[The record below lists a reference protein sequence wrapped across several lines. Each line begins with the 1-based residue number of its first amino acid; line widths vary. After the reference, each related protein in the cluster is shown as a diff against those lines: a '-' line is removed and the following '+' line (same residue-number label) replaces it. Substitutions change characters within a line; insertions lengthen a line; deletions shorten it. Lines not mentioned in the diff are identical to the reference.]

1 MQIKIFARRRG
12 ASDGLP
18 AAVRSLNMIKLT
30 KRVGGIAPSMTL
42 AMSAKSAEMKA
53 AGEKVINFGVGE
65 PDFNTPANII
75 QAAKD
80 AMDKG
85 YTKYVA
91 AAGLPALK
99 KAVCEKFKRDNGLD
113 YKPSQIVIC
122 NGGKHAIFNAV
133 AAVVEEG
140 DEVIIPSPY
149 WLTYPEVVRF
159 FGAVPR
165 YVATTREN
173 GFKMTAEQLEEAITP
188 KTAMLIFNSPCNP
201 TGAVYSEDEI
211 KAIAAVCERHNLCV
225 LSDEMYEK
233 LVYDGLSHYSIA
245 QVSPRM
251 KELTIIVNGA
261 SKSYAMTGWRLGY
274 LAAAEHVAKAIGSFQ
289 SHATSNVN
297 TITQYAGLAA
307 LEGDQQPMYDM
318 VEAFAA
324 RREKMMEILEG
335 YRGVGLDYVRPE
347 GAFYVMLVV
356 DKFYGRSNSR
366 KKIEGSMDFA
376 MELLADEKV
385 AATPGVCF
393 GDDECIRLSYALSLE
408 EMEEGLERIKR
419 FCLSLK

>member
-1 MQIKIFARRRG
+1 
-12 ASDGLP
+12 
-18 AAVRSLNMIKLT
+18 MIKLT
-30 KRVGGIAPSMTL
+30 KRVSEISPSMTL

-65 PDFNTPANII
+65 PDFITPEHII

-80 AMDKG
+80 AMDAG

-99 KAVCEKFKRDNGLD
+99 KAVCKKFARENALEYD
-113 YKPSQIVIC
+113 PSQIVIS
-122 NGGKHAIFNAV
+122 NGGKHAILNAV

-159 FGAVPR
+159 FGGVPV
-165 YVATTREN
+165 YVPTTREN
-173 GFKMTAEQLEEAITP
+173 GFKMTAEQLEAAITP

-201 TGAVYSEDEI
+201 TGAVYSEEEI
-211 KAIAAVCERHNLCV
+211 KAIAAVCEKHELCV

-233 LVYDGLSHYSIA
+233 LIYDGLKHYSIA
-245 QVSPRM
+245 QVSPKM
-251 KELTIIVNGA
+251 KELTILVNGV

-274 LAAAEHVAKAIGSFQ
+274 LAASAPVAKAIGSFQ

-297 TITQYAGLAA
+297 TITQYAALAA
-307 LEGDQQPMYDM
+307 LEGDQQPLEDM
-318 VEAFAA
+318 VKAFAG
-324 RREKMMEILEG
+324 RRLKMLEILDG
-335 YRGVGLDYVRPE
+335 YKSLGLDYVKPE

-356 DKFYGRSNSR
+356 DKFYGKSCGA
-366 KKIEGSMDFA
+366 KKIKGSMDFS
-376 MELLADEKV
+376 MELLAEQKV
-385 AATPGVCF
+385 AATPGICF
-393 GDDECIRLSYALSLE
+393 GDDSCIRLSYALSLE
-408 EMEEGLERIKR
+408 EMEEGLCRIKD
-419 FCLSLK
+419 FCLGLK

>member
-1 MQIKIFARRRG
+1 
-12 ASDGLP
+12 
-18 AAVRSLNMIKLT
+18 MIKLT
-30 KRVGGIAPSMTL
+30 KRVSEISPSMTL

-65 PDFNTPANII
+65 PDFITPEHII

-80 AMDKG
+80 AMDAG

-99 KAVCEKFKRDNGLD
+99 KAVCKKFARENALEYD
-113 YKPSQIVIC
+113 PSQIVIS
-122 NGGKHAIFNAV
+122 NGGKHAILNAV

-159 FGAVPR
+159 FGGVPV
-165 YVATTREN
+165 YVPTTREN
-173 GFKMTAEQLEEAITP
+173 GFKMTAEQLEAAITP

-201 TGAVYSEDEI
+201 TGAVYSEEEI
-211 KAIAAVCERHNLCV
+211 KAIAAVCEKHELCV

-233 LVYDGLSHYSIA
+233 LIYDGLKHYSIA
-245 QVSPRM
+245 QVSPKM
-251 KELTIIVNGA
+251 KELTILVNGV

-274 LAAAEHVAKAIGSFQ
+274 LAASAPVAKAIGSFQ

-297 TITQYAGLAA
+297 TITQYAALAA
-307 LEGDQQPMYDM
+307 LEGDQQPLEDM
-318 VEAFAA
+318 VKAFAG
-324 RREKMMEILEG
+324 RRLKMIEILDG
-335 YRGVGLDYVRPE
+335 YKDLGLDYVKPE

-356 DKFYGRSNSR
+356 DKFYGKSCGA
-366 KKIEGSMDFA
+366 KKIEGSMDFS
-376 MELLADEKV
+376 MELLAEQKV
-385 AATPGVCF
+385 AATPGICF
-393 GDDECIRLSYALSLE
+393 GDDSCIRLSYALSLE
-408 EMEEGLERIKR
+408 EMEEGLCRIKD
-419 FCLSLK
+419 FCLGLK

>member
-1 MQIKIFARRRG
+1 
-12 ASDGLP
+12 
-18 AAVRSLNMIKLT
+18 MIKLT
-30 KRVGGIAPSMTL
+30 KRVSEISPSMTL

-65 PDFNTPANII
+65 PDFITPEHII

-80 AMDKG
+80 AMDAG

-99 KAVCEKFKRDNGLD
+99 KAVCKKFARENGLEYD
-113 YKPSQIVIC
+113 PSQIVIS
-122 NGGKHAIFNAV
+122 NGGKHAILNAV

-159 FGAVPR
+159 FGGVPV
-165 YVATTREN
+165 YVPTTREN
-173 GFKMTAEQLEEAITP
+173 GFKMTAEQLEAAITP

-201 TGAVYSEDEI
+201 TGAVYSEEEI
-211 KAIAAVCERHNLCV
+211 KAIAAVCEKHELCV

-233 LVYDGLSHYSIA
+233 LIYDGLKHYSIA
-245 QVSPRM
+245 QVSPKM
-251 KELTIIVNGA
+251 KELTILVNGV

-274 LAAAEHVAKAIGSFQ
+274 LAASGSFQ

-297 TITQYAGLAA
+297 TITQYAALAA
-307 LEGDQQPMYDM
+307 LEGDQQPLEDM
-318 VEAFAA
+318 VKAFAG
-324 RREKMMEILEG
+324 RRLKMLEILDG
-335 YRGVGLDYVRPE
+335 YKDLGLDYVKPE

-356 DKFYGRSNSR
+356 DKFYGKSCGA
-366 KKIEGSMDFA
+366 KKIEGSMDFS
-376 MELLADEKV
+376 MELLAEQKV
-385 AATPGVCF
+385 AATPGICF
-393 GDDECIRLSYALSLE
+393 GDDSCIRLSYALSLE
-408 EMEEGLERIKR
+408 EMEEGLCRIKD
-419 FCLSLK
+419 FCLGLK

>member
-1 MQIKIFARRRG
+1 M
-12 ASDGLP
+12 
-18 AAVRSLNMIKLT
+18 KLT
-30 KRVGGIAPSMTL
+30 KRVSNIAPSMTL

-65 PDFNTPANII
+65 PDFNTPENII

-99 KAVCEKFKRDNGLD
+99 KAVCEKFKRDNNLD
-113 YKPSQIVIC
+113 YKPSQIVIS
-122 NGGKHAIFNAV
+122 NGGKHAILNAV

-159 FGAVPR
+159 FGGVPK
-165 YVATTREN
+165 YVETSREN
-173 GFKMTAEQLEEAITP
+173 DFKMTAEQLEAAITP
-188 KTAMLIFNSPCNP
+188 KTVMLIFNSPCNP
-201 TGAVYSEDEI
+201 TGAVYSEEEI
-211 KAIAAVCERHNLCV
+211 KAIAAVCEKHELCV
-225 LSDEMYEK
+225 LSDEIYEK
-233 LVYDGLSHYSIA
+233 LVYDGLKHYSIA
-245 QVSPRM
+245 EVSPKM
-251 KELTIIVNGA
+251 KELTILVNGV

-297 TITQYAGLAA
+297 TITQYAALAA
-307 LEGDQQPMYDM
+307 LEGDQQPMADM
-318 VEAFAA
+318 VKAFAA
-324 RREKMMEILEG
+324 RRVKMMDILDG
-335 YRGVGLDYVRPE
+335 YKQFGLDYVKPE
-347 GAFYVMLVV
+347 GAFYVMLVC
-356 DKFYGRSNSR
+356 DKFYGKSLGD

-376 MELLADEKV
+376 MELLAAQKV
-385 AATPGVCF
+385 AATPGICF
-393 GDDECIRLSYALSLE
+393 GDDSCIRLSYALSVE
-408 EMEEGLERIKR
+408 EMEEGLERIKA

>member
-1 MQIKIFARRRG
+1 
-12 ASDGLP
+12 
-18 AAVRSLNMIKLT
+18 MIKLT
-30 KRVGGIAPSMTL
+30 KRVSEISPSMTL

-65 PDFNTPANII
+65 PDFITPEHII

-80 AMDKG
+80 AMDAG

-99 KAVCEKFKRDNGLD
+99 KAVCKKFARENALEYD
-113 YKPSQIVIC
+113 PSQIVIS
-122 NGGKHAIFNAV
+122 NGGKHAILNAV

-159 FGAVPR
+159 FGGVPV
-165 YVATTREN
+165 YVPTTREN
-173 GFKMTAEQLEEAITP
+173 GFKMTAEQLEAAITP

-201 TGAVYSEDEI
+201 TGAVYSEEEI
-211 KAIAAVCERHNLCV
+211 KAIAAVCEKHELCV

-233 LVYDGLSHYSIA
+233 LIYDGLKHYSIA
-245 QVSPRM
+245 QVSPKM
-251 KELTIIVNGA
+251 KELTILVNGV

-274 LAAAEHVAKAIGSFQ
+274 LAVSAPVAKAIGSFQ

-297 TITQYAGLAA
+297 TITQYAALAA
-307 LEGDQQPMYDM
+307 LEGDQQPLEDM
-318 VEAFAA
+318 VKAFAG
-324 RREKMMEILEG
+324 RRLKMLEILDG
-335 YRGVGLDYVRPE
+335 YKSLGLDYVKPE

-356 DKFYGRSNSR
+356 DKFYGKSCGA
-366 KKIEGSMDFA
+366 KKIEGSMDFS
-376 MELLADEKV
+376 MELLAEQKV
-385 AATPGVCF
+385 AATPGICF
-393 GDDECIRLSYALSLE
+393 GDDSCIRLSYALSLE
-408 EMEEGLERIKR
+408 EMEEGLCRIKD
-419 FCLSLK
+419 FCLGLK

>member
-1 MQIKIFARRRG
+1 ML
-12 ASDGLP
+12 D
-18 AAVRSLNMIKLT
+18 MIKLT
-30 KRVGGIAPSMTL
+30 KRVSEISPSMTL

-65 PDFNTPANII
+65 PDFITPEHII

-80 AMDKG
+80 AMDAG

-99 KAVCEKFKRDNGLD
+99 KAVCKKFARENGLEYD
-113 YKPSQIVIC
+113 PSQIVIS
-122 NGGKHAIFNAV
+122 NGGKHAILNAV

-159 FGAVPR
+159 FGGVPV
-165 YVATTREN
+165 YVPTTREN
-173 GFKMTAEQLEEAITP
+173 GFKMTAEQLEAAITP

-201 TGAVYSEDEI
+201 TGAVYSEEEI
-211 KAIAAVCERHNLCV
+211 KAIAAVCEKHELCV

-233 LVYDGLSHYSIA
+233 LIYDGLKHYSIA
-245 QVSPRM
+245 QVSPKM
-251 KELTIIVNGA
+251 KELTILVNGV

-274 LAAAEHVAKAIGSFQ
+274 LAASAPVAKAIGSFQ

-297 TITQYAGLAA
+297 TITQYAALAA
-307 LEGDQQPMYDM
+307 LEGDQQPLEDM
-318 VEAFAA
+318 VKAFAG
-324 RREKMMEILEG
+324 RRLKMLEILDG
-335 YRGVGLDYVRPE
+335 YKDLGLDYVKPE

-356 DKFYGRSNSR
+356 DKFYGKSCGA
-366 KKIEGSMDFA
+366 KKIEGSMDFS
-376 MELLADEKV
+376 MELLAEQKV
-385 AATPGVCF
+385 AATPGICF
-393 GDDECIRLSYALSLE
+393 GDDSCIRLSYALSLE
-408 EMEEGLERIKR
+408 EMEEGLCRIKD
-419 FCLSLK
+419 FCLGLK

>member
-1 MQIKIFARRRG
+1 
-12 ASDGLP
+12 
-18 AAVRSLNMIKLT
+18 MIKLT
-30 KRVGGIAPSMTL
+30 KRVSEISPSMTL

-65 PDFNTPANII
+65 PDFITPEHII

-80 AMDKG
+80 AMDAG

-99 KAVCEKFKRDNGLD
+99 KAVCKKFARENALEYD
-113 YKPSQIVIC
+113 PSQIVIS
-122 NGGKHAIFNAV
+122 NGGKHAILNAV

-159 FGAVPR
+159 FGGVPV
-165 YVATTREN
+165 YVPTTREN
-173 GFKMTAEQLEEAITP
+173 GFKMTAEQLEAAITP

-201 TGAVYSEDEI
+201 TGAVYSEEEI
-211 KAIAAVCERHNLCV
+211 KAIAAVCEKHELCV

-233 LVYDGLSHYSIA
+233 LIYDGLKHYSIA
-245 QVSPRM
+245 QVSPKM
-251 KELTIIVNGA
+251 KELTILVNGV

-274 LAAAEHVAKAIGSFQ
+274 LAASAPVAKAIGSFQ

-297 TITQYAGLAA
+297 TITQYAALAA
-307 LEGDQQPMYDM
+307 LEGDQQPLEDM
-318 VEAFAA
+318 VKAFAG
-324 RREKMMEILEG
+324 RRLKMLEILDG
-335 YRGVGLDYVRPE
+335 YKDLGLDYVKPE

-356 DKFYGRSNSR
+356 DKFYGKSCGA
-366 KKIEGSMDFA
+366 KKIEGSMDFS
-376 MELLADEKV
+376 MELLAEQKV
-385 AATPGVCF
+385 AATPGICF
-393 GDDECIRLSYALSLE
+393 GDDSCIRLSYALSLE
-408 EMEEGLERIKR
+408 EMEEGLCRIKD
-419 FCLSLK
+419 FCLGLK

>member
-1 MQIKIFARRRG
+1 
-12 ASDGLP
+12 
-18 AAVRSLNMIKLT
+18 MIKLT
-30 KRVGGIAPSMTL
+30 KRVSEISPSMTL

-65 PDFNTPANII
+65 PDFITPEHII

-80 AMDKG
+80 AMDAG

-99 KAVCEKFKRDNGLD
+99 KAVCKKFARENGLEYD
-113 YKPSQIVIC
+113 PSQIVIS
-122 NGGKHAIFNAV
+122 NGGKHAILNAV

-159 FGAVPR
+159 FGGVPV
-165 YVATTREN
+165 YVPTTREN
-173 GFKMTAEQLEEAITP
+173 GFKMTAEQLEAAITP

-201 TGAVYSEDEI
+201 TGAVYSEEEI
-211 KAIAAVCERHNLCV
+211 KAIAAVCEKYELCV

-233 LVYDGLSHYSIA
+233 LIYDGLKHYSIA
-245 QVSPRM
+245 QVSPKM
-251 KELTIIVNGA
+251 KELTILVNGV

-274 LAAAEHVAKAIGSFQ
+274 LAASAPVAKAIGSFQ

-297 TITQYAGLAA
+297 TITQYAALAA
-307 LEGDQQPMYDM
+307 LEGDQQPLEDM
-318 VEAFAA
+318 VKAFAG
-324 RREKMMEILEG
+324 RRLKMLEILDG
-335 YRGVGLDYVRPE
+335 YKSLGLDYVKPE

-356 DKFYGRSNSR
+356 DKFYGKSCGG
-366 KKIEGSMDFA
+366 KKIKGSMDFS
-376 MELLADEKV
+376 MELLAEQKV
-385 AATPGVCF
+385 AATPGICF
-393 GDDECIRLSYALSLE
+393 GDDSCIRLSYALSLE
-408 EMEEGLERIKR
+408 EMEEGLCRIKN
-419 FCLSLK
+419 FCLGLK

>member
-1 MQIKIFARRRG
+1 
-12 ASDGLP
+12 
-18 AAVRSLNMIKLT
+18 MIKLT
-30 KRVGGIAPSMTL
+30 KRVSEISPSMTL

-65 PDFNTPANII
+65 PDFITPEHII

-80 AMDKG
+80 AMDAG

-99 KAVCEKFKRDNGLD
+99 KAVCKKFARENALEYD
-113 YKPSQIVIC
+113 PSQIVIS
-122 NGGKHAIFNAV
+122 NGGKHAILNAV

-159 FGAVPR
+159 FGGVPV
-165 YVATTREN
+165 YVPTTREN
-173 GFKMTAEQLEEAITP
+173 GFKMTAEQLEAAITP

-201 TGAVYSEDEI
+201 TGAVYSEEEI
-211 KAIAAVCERHNLCV
+211 KAIAAVCEKHELCV

-233 LVYDGLSHYSIA
+233 LIYDGLKHYSIA
-245 QVSPRM
+245 QVSPKM
-251 KELTIIVNGA
+251 KELTILVNGV

-274 LAAAEHVAKAIGSFQ
+274 LAASASVAKAIGSFQ

-297 TITQYAGLAA
+297 TITQYAALAA
-307 LEGDQQPMYDM
+307 LEGDQQPLEDM
-318 VEAFAA
+318 VKAFAG
-324 RREKMMEILEG
+324 RRLKMLEILDG
-335 YRGVGLDYVRPE
+335 YKDLGLDYVKPE

-356 DKFYGRSNSR
+356 DKFYGKSCGA
-366 KKIEGSMDFA
+366 KKIEGSMDFS
-376 MELLADEKV
+376 MELLAEQKV
-385 AATPGVCF
+385 AATPGICF
-393 GDDECIRLSYALSLE
+393 GDDSCIRLSYALSLE
-408 EMEEGLERIKR
+408 EMEEGLCRIKD
-419 FCLSLK
+419 FCLGLK